1 VGGQICLH
9 TRHISLG
16 VVTILGSSAN
26 KLVDSAKQTGGPEG
40 SPSAKAQVD
49 IWSTDATRARERF
62 SYWRDAVCHAI
73 FNISIEAPPDRFSAR
88 VAARSAGPLRFAI
101 TESSGYQSIRT
112 RRDIDSAPSD
122 HYSVFAQV
130 HGQSIIHQCG
140 ESVTF
145 NPNDIC
151 ISDGRYPL
159 RADMNGAGCRAFA
172 VIPRVIVDR
181 RAPWLTRNPIHKLT
195 ADSPFVDLARRH
207 VLELTSGDS
216 TSESAMSLLT
226 DNLCNL
232 LALGSATDV
241 ETNRLQPELQIEAL
255 LAFCRQ
261 NLHDPELSPQRA
273 ADHLRISV
281 RTLHLRFKQI
291 GQTFGQWILEKR
303 LEACREALCDPNQRA
318 LNISQIAYRWGF
330 NDLSYF
336 NKAFRARFEQSPRAW
351 RNGLEA

>member
-1 VGGQICLH
+1 
-9 TRHISLG
+9 
-16 VVTILGSSAN
+16 LGSSAN
-26 KLVDSAKQTGGPEG
+26 KLVDSARRPEDPKGP
-40 SPSAKAQVD
+40 PSAKAQVD

-62 SYWRDAVCHAI
+62 SYWRDAVCHAV

-88 VAARSAGPLRFAI
+88 ITARSAGPLRFA
-101 TESSGYQSIRT
+101 TSESSGYQIVRT

-122 HYSVFAQV
+122 HYSVFVQV
-130 HGQSIIHQCG
+130 HGQSVIHQCG
-140 ESVTF
+140 ESLAF
-145 NPNDIC
+145 NPSDIC
-151 ISDGRYPL
+151 ISDGRYPFG
-159 RADMNGAGCRAFA
+159 ADMNGAGCRAFA
-172 VIPRVIVDR
+172 VIPRASIDR
-181 RAPWLTRNPIHKLT
+181 RAPWLTRSPLHKL
-195 ADSPFVDLARRH
+195 AAASPFVDLARRH

-216 TSESAMSLLT
+216 ISESAMSLLT

-232 LALGSATDV
+232 LALGSATDT

-303 LEACREALCDPNQRA
+303 LEACREALGDPNQRA

-336 NKAFRARFEQSPRAW
+336 NKAFRARFERSPRAW